1 MKFWCENGYFGI
13 RFWISFG
20 AHFGLCPG
28 PGAGNVQSD
37 LSRMSRKGTVRVACF
52 EAHCCVFCMR
62 FEVVASYSFLAQRL
76 FPKLMA
82 APTQEAQSPGPQ
94 PAAAP
99 ERGGGAARVR
109 GAAASQDAQ
118 SLTLQL
124 PQDEAFQATAVVPRA
139 TTAVSATCR
148 RVGGMHWLLQQ
159 VSAKRRARSA
169 GAAFRGARVRQALVR
184 MTRTANLGHAESA
197 QPEC

>member
-82 APTQEAQSPGPQ
+82 APTQEAQSPN
-94 PAAAP
+94 PAPLQSVAVAP
-99 ERGGGAARVR
+99 RACVEAP
-109 GAAASQDAQ
+109 AASQDAQ

>member
-82 APTQEAQSPGPQ
+82 APTQEAQSPN
-94 PAAAP
+94 PAPLQSVAVAP
-99 ERGGGAARVR
+99 RACVEAP
-109 GAAASQDAQ
+109 AASQDAQ

-148 RVGGMHWLLQQ
+148 RVGGMHWLLPAS
-159 VSAKRRARSA
+159 VSKTSSSIGWCCLPWRKSPPSA
-169 GAAFRGARVRQALVR
+169 GAHDTYSELGARRVCA
-184 MTRTANLGHAESA
+184 T
-197 QPEC
+197 